1 MAGPEV
7 FQCDDA
13 FSRPQPTAH
22 AHVAGGPRK
31 AQRGLVRLSCCTLL
45 SEASPSAND
54 AMYAGTLHVCA
65 MMLLLLLLLRVCRVE
80 QQCNAHLPGP
90 STTLTLNPEP

>member
-7 FQCDDA
+7 FQYDDA

-31 AQRGLVRLSCCTLL
+31 AQRGLVRLSCCTLVINKL
-45 SEASPSAND
+45 FIDLA
-54 AMYAGTLHVCA
+54 
-65 MMLLLLLLLRVCRVE
+65 
-80 QQCNAHLPGP
+80 
-90 STTLTLNPEP
+90 